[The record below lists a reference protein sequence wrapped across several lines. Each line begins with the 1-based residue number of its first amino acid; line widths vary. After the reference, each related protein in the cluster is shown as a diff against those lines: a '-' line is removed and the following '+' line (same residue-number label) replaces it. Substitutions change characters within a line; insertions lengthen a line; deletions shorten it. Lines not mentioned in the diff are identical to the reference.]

1 MVLDISLD
9 YTATAVQ
16 HFASASPVY
25 HQVNTHD
32 YLAHYYVQHT
42 TEPSRLHKLPPNFLH
57 DVEAAR
63 DRLVAKAAQLVQNKT
78 TNITVNF
85 MSIRCKMDGGK
96 YYNRIQS
103 GSFQHRSMAAAL
115 RVQFGPGWTT
125 SILNSLGIQST
136 LCDKFTNSRKRKH
149 DRDTARKITL
159 KYKKQRLMTRY
170 GQQTVKSTPDPSYGS
185 NPAEPDV
192 PADELKRLCQ
202 EYLIRLQVAV

>member
-1 MVLDISLD
+1 MIVI
-9 YTATAVQ
+9 Q
-16 HFASASPVY
+16 HFANKSLIY

-32 YLAHYYVQHT
+32 NHLSHHYVQHT
-42 TEPSRLHKLPPNFLH
+42 IEPSPLDKLPPNFLR
-57 DVEAAR
+57 DVEAAG
-63 DRLVAKAAQLVQNKT
+63 DRLVAKAAQLVQNRT
-78 TNITVNF
+78 TNITENF

-125 SILNSLGIQST
+125 SILNSFGIQST
-136 LCDKFTNSRKRKH
+136 VFDKFTSSRKRKH

-170 GQQTVKSTPDPSYGS
+170 GQQTVKSLPDPSYGS

-192 PADELKRLCQ
+192 PVAELKHLCQ
-202 EYLIRLQVAV
+202 EYLMRLQV